1 MRGDTIL
8 AFLARY
14 ILRLAEPKVC
24 FCTSTKD
31 SFIMKYVLLDK
42 TVAAVIKVKNVDELT
57 FLRKEIDD

>member
-31 SFIMKYVLLDK
+31 SFIMKYVLYDK
-42 TVAAVIKVKNVDELT
+42 TVAAVIKVKNSGKC
-57 FLRKEIDD
+57 R